1 MTVSGMPKMK
11 TKLTPDMYM
20 EVLLVHG
27 DSMTGLYWD
36 EVFEWMLARWPDLF
50 HGTAYPHT
58 MGKYR
63 TEHSEHDMAVL
74 TEIHRLH
81 THPGYREKALS

>member
-1 MTVSGMPKMK
+1 MGKIA

-27 DSMTGLYWD
+27 DSMSGPYWG
-36 EVFEWMLARWPDLF
+36 EVFEWMHARWPDLF
-50 HGTAYPHT
+50 RGTTYPYT
-58 MGKYR
+58 EGSQR
-63 TEHSEHDMAVL
+63 TKCCDHDMAIL
-74 TEIHRLH
+74 TEIHRLN